1 MFPNKILP
9 AVHVLVR
16 MKFLNKSFLSQLLC
30 SPLRQADEVGAKE
43 EEKDD
48 WFNVDGPLELKN
60 PLLHSFLLRS
70 LLSLSLAS
78 VTIDVCNACV
88 LET

>member
-1 MFPNKILP
+1 MFPNKTLP
-9 AVHVLVR
+9 AVQVLVR
-16 MKFLNKSFLSQLLC
+16 MKSLKKKLPPQLFA

-78 VTIDVCNACV
+78 VTIDVWNACV

>member
-1 MFPNKILP
+1 M
-9 AVHVLVR
+9 HVLVR
-16 MKFLNKSFLSQLLC
+16 MKFLKKLPYPNALS

-43 EEKDD
+43 EEKDN
-48 WFNVDGPLELKN
+48 WFNVDGSPQLQN

-70 LLSLSLAS
+70 LLSLSLVS
-78 VTIDVCNACV
+78 VTIDVCNTCV

>member
-1 MFPNKILP
+1 M
-9 AVHVLVR
+9 HVLVR
-16 MKFLNKSFLSQLLC
+16 MKFLKRSFLPQLS

-70 LLSLSLAS
+70 LLSLSLVS